1 MLRYVEKNEIHVPF
15 ATDQVN
21 GRVVAIGG
29 TRGVCQ
35 LTTSGATAAL
45 PQTTVLGMP
54 GAARYDECPKK
65 AEAWDQGDRLVW
77 STANNEFEKGS
88 GAGVCA
94 IARVASLATDETNG
108 SIIFTTVIQT

>member
-1 MLRYVEKNEIHVPF
+1 MRYVEEKEIHVPF
-15 ATDQVN
+15 ATNQVN
-21 GRVVAIGG
+21 ARVVSIGG

-35 LTTSGATAAL
+35 LTTTGASATN

-65 AEAWDQGDRLVW
+65 AEAWAQGDRLVW
-77 STANNEFEKGS
+77 STANHEFEKGS

-94 IARVASLATDETNG
+94 IARVASLATDETGG
-108 SIIFTTVIQT
+108 SIILTTVIQT